1 MLHSMR
7 IFFALDLTPEAK
19 LKIADWRDRS
29 FRDLAV
35 GGTARSVPAGNFHIT
50 LAFVGEVAQYNLE
63 SLCTSVEEVVGRQ
76 SIEPGEVTFNEL
88 GYWQRHGILWL
99 GSKHGPAHLQRLAD
113 RLKGLSAQAGGRR
126 RSKAFRPHITLFRRC
141 TLPPPPP
148 LEPPDFTLQF
158 REFTLFES
166 RQGKRGVSYHA
177 LQHWPL

>member
-19 LKIADWRDRS
+19 LKIANWRDRS

-35 GGTARSVPAGNFHIT
+35 GGTARSVPGGYFHVT
-50 LAFVGEVAQYNLE
+50 LAFVGEVAESKLE
-63 SLCTSVEEVVGRQ
+63 SLCNSVEQSVGCK
-76 SIEPGEVTFNEL
+76 SIELGEISFNEL
-88 GYWQRHGILWL
+88 GYWSRQGILWL
-99 GSKHGPAHLQRLAD
+99 GSKNGPVQLQRLAD
-113 RLKGLSAQAGGRR
+113 RLKELSARAGGRR
-126 RSKAFRPHITLFRRC
+126 RRKVFRPHITLFRRC
-141 TLPPPPP
+141 TLPPPPS